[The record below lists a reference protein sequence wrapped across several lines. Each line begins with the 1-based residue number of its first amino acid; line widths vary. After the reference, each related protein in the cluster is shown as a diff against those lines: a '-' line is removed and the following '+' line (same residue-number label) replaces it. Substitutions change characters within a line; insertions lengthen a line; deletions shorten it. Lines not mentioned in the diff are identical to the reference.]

1 MRGTPS
7 VSFADSSLREGANR
21 RLRAQEHLIRLTE
34 GTSSLIRLTEGTSSL
49 IRLTEGTVLWSPVPE
64 DKKTV
69 PQSG

>member
-34 GTSSLIRLTEGTSSL
+34 GTSSLIRLTEGT
-49 IRLTEGTVLWSPVPE
+49 VLWSPVPE